1 MTGGPIDIS
10 VQANAERLARTDHTL
25 RFPRCS
31 PAVPLP
37 FPRRSPAVPL
47 ALPCSILALLVLLF
61 GGCGNRSAA
70 ATATTIATD
79 ASIGAA
85 TDTST
90 PAPVATAAPA
100 AADPTPIPPQAAV
113 SQASGSAPRPRATV
127 EVFAAASPLQQAAW
141 LHEDGD
147 YSAEQRLLKT
157 LLADPRI
164 TSAQRQ
170 EARLQLALSY
180 LADEQ
185 PVSALGV
192 LEQISP
198 QAGSLPA
205 DDPRRGHAV
214 FLRAETLARLGRN
227 AEAAAAYE
235 AFLQQHAEVAAV
247 VEERIADA
255 WLAAGDWPQ
264 AANALRRAANHA
276 GRNWEKV
283 RLLDRL
289 AGVLEGHGRWSQAAA
304 VYDEIL
310 AATDPGEEERSRD
323 DDDFDAIL
331 GYRVWKVHRAGY
343 MYRAGIAY
351 STAGDE
357 EAAIARWRQALEE
370 KPESNSAY
378 QSLIQ
383 LVNRDVPVDLFVRGQ
398 IDVFAEAY
406 FPAVNAFERFLQES
420 PQDERAGQAWVGLG
434 RAHMGLGQWDAA
446 IRALEQVM
454 NWYPACDCFGDAWLT
469 RARLASAQ
477 GAPAAARRVYRTF
490 ARDHP
495 DDPLAPEALWLSA
508 LSAIRADHTLDIG
521 AGGRSEDT
529 ADFLVE
535 AVADLLMLVDSFPDS
550 PRAPDGLAVLG
561 IGAFTYGHHGLAA
574 NSFARLLAEY
584 PGARRSGTASYWLG
598 RARYALGEE
607 DAARSLW
614 QSLAAQEPE
623 TYYGVLA
630 GLELARQGRPGQDL
644 IPRMDAMT
652 AAALPGDDG
661 SRAFAENWLRTWHDA
676 PDASD
681 AGSSRYPA
689 LPIAIAA
696 DPALVG
702 GALLLELDLRA
713 EGLKLLEQVYWR
725 NRDNPAA
732 LFPLMVH
739 LEELGANRLS
749 ISAAYRLIQLSQAR
763 HTADVPL
770 FIQRVAYPRHYSRLV
785 EKEAADFD
793 IDPLL
798 LYSLI
803 LQESLF
809 EPPARSFAGARGLT
823 QIIPTTGAEIAQR
836 LGYPNYATGLL
847 NRPFVNVRFGA
858 YYLRWVQDYAYENPV
873 AALAGYNAGP
883 GNARNWFD
891 HSAPDEAL
899 FIERIPYN
907 ETRLYLQRIL
917 THYAHYL
924 RIYGGV

>member
-1 MTGGPIDIS
+1 MASAATRKL
-10 VQANAERLARTDHTL
+10 QLRLTL
-25 RFPRCS
+25 S
-31 PAVPLP
+31 L
-37 FPRRSPAVPL
+37 
-47 ALPCSILALLVLLF
+47 SILALLVLLF

-70 ATATTIATD
+70 ATATTIAIATD
-79 ASIGAA
+79 SSIGAV

-90 PAPVATAAPA
+90 PPPVVTTAPA
-100 AADPTPIPPQAAV
+100 ATPVPAQAAA
-113 SQASGSAPRPRATV
+113 SQASSSTPRQRATV
-127 EVFAAASPLQQAAW
+127 EAFAAATPLQQAAW

-147 YSAEQRLLKT
+147 YSGAQRLLQA
-157 LLADPRI
+157 LLADPQI
-164 TSAQRQ
+164 TLDQRR
-170 EARLQLALSY
+170 EARFQLALSF
-180 LADEQ
+180 LADGQ
-185 PVSALGV
+185 PVSAFTV
-192 LEQISP
+192 LEQLSP
-198 QAGSLPA
+198 QAGSLDA
-205 DDPRRGHAV
+205 DDPRPGHTL

-227 AEAAAAYE
+227 AEAAAAYD
-235 AFLQQHAEVAAV
+235 AFLQQHAEVTAV

-255 WLAAGDWPQ
+255 WLATGDWQQ

-276 GRNWEKV
+276 GRTWERV
-283 RLLDRL
+283 RLLDRV
-289 AGVLEGHGRWSQAAA
+289 AGILEGHGRWGQAAA

-310 AATDPGEEERSRD
+310 AVTESAEETRSRD
-323 DDDFDAIL
+323 DNDFDAIL
-331 GYRVWKVHRAGY
+331 GYRVWNVHRAGY

-357 EAAIARWRQALEE
+357 ETAIARWRLALEE
-370 KPESNSAY
+370 DPESNSAY

-383 LVNRDVPVDLFVRGQ
+383 LVNREVPVDLFVRGQ
-398 IDVFAEAY
+398 VDVYAKAY
-406 FPAVNAFERFLQES
+406 FPAVSAFERFLQES
-420 PQDERAGQAWVGLG
+420 PQDERAGQAWLGLG
-434 RAHMGLGQWDAA
+434 RAHMGLGQWDEA

-454 NWYPACDCFGDAWLT
+454 NWYPACECFGEAWLT

-477 GAPAAARRVYRTF
+477 GAPEAARRIYRTF
-490 ARDHP
+490 ARDYP
-495 DDPLAPEALWLSA
+495 DDPLAPEGLWLSA
-508 LSAIRADHTLDIG
+508 LSAIRADRILDIG
-521 AGGRSEDT
+521 SGSRSEDT

-574 NSFARLLAEY
+574 NSFERLLADY
-584 PGARRSGTASYWLG
+584 PGARPGTAAYWLG

-607 DAARSLW
+607 DTARALW
-614 QSLAAQEPE
+614 QSLVAQEPE
-623 TYYGVLA
+623 TFYGVLA
-630 GLELARQGRPGQDL
+630 GTELALQGQPGQDL
-644 IPRMDAMT
+644 IPRMDAMA

-661 SRAFAENWLRTWHDA
+661 SRAFAANWLTTWHDA
-676 PDASD
+676 PA
-681 AGSSRYPA
+681 AGNSSGNSG

-702 GALLLELDLRA
+702 GTLLLELDLRA

-725 NRDNPAA
+725 NRDNPAS

-749 ISAAYRLIQLSQAR
+749 ISAAYRLIQLSEAR

-770 FIQRVAYPRHYSRLV
+770 FIQRIAYPRHFSRLV
-785 EKEAADFD
+785 EKEATDFE

-809 EPPARSFAGARGLT
+809 EPPARSFAGAHGLT

-836 LGYPNYATGLL
+836 LGYPNYSTGLL

-858 YYLRWVQDYAYENPV
+858 YYLRWVQDYARENPV

-883 GNARNWFD
+883 GNARTWFD
-891 HSAPDEAL
+891 RSAPDEAL
-899 FIERIPYN
+899 FIERIPYS

>member
-1 MTGGPIDIS
+1 MAS
-10 VQANAERLARTDHTL
+10 AALRKLQLRLTL
-25 RFPRCS
+25 S
-31 PAVPLP
+31 L
-37 FPRRSPAVPL
+37 
-47 ALPCSILALLVLLF
+47 SILALLVLLF

-70 ATATTIATD
+70 ATATTIAIATD
-79 ASIGAA
+79 SSIGAA
-85 TDTST
+85 SDTST
-90 PAPVATAAPA
+90 PAPVATPGPA
-100 AADPTPIPPQAAV
+100 ATDPTPVPPQSAA
-113 SQASGSAPRPRATV
+113 SQTSGSAPRQRATV
-127 EVFAAASPLQQAAW
+127 EAFVAASPLQQAAW

-147 YSAEQRLLKT
+147 YGAEQRLLQT
-157 LLADPRI
+157 LLADPQI
-164 TSAQRQ
+164 APAQRQ
-170 EARLQLALSY
+170 EARFQLALSY

-192 LEQISP
+192 LEQIAP
-198 QAGSLPA
+198 QAGSLAA
-205 DDPRRGHAV
+205 DDPRRGHDL

-227 AEAAAAYE
+227 AEAVAAYE
-235 AFLQQHAEVAAV
+235 AFLQQHAEVTAV

-255 WLAAGDWPQ
+255 WLAAGDWQQ

-276 GRNWEKV
+276 GRNWERV

-289 AGVLEGHGRWSQAAA
+289 AGILEGNGRWDQAAA
-304 VYDEIL
+304 IYDEIL
-310 AATDPGEEERSRD
+310 AATEPSEEERSRD
-323 DDDFDAIL
+323 DDEFDAIL
-331 GYRVWKVHRAGY
+331 GYRIWKVHRAGY

-357 EAAIARWRQALEE
+357 EAAIARWRLALEE
-370 KPESNSAY
+370 DPESNSAY

-383 LVNRDVPVDLFVRGQ
+383 LVNREAPVDLFVRGQ
-398 IDVFAEAY
+398 VDVFAEAY
-406 FPAVNAFERFLQES
+406 FPAVSAFERFLQES
-420 PQDERAGQAWVGLG
+420 PQDERAGQAWLGLG
-434 RAHMGLGQWDAA
+434 RAHMGLGQWDEA

-454 NWYPACDCFGDAWLT
+454 NWYPACDCFGEAWLT

-477 GAPAAARRVYRTF
+477 GAPAAARRIYRTF

-495 DDPLAPEALWLSA
+495 NDPLAPEGLWLSA
-508 LSAIRADHTLDIG
+508 LSAIRADRTLDIG
-521 AGGRSEDT
+521 SGSRSEAT

-574 NSFARLLAEY
+574 NSFERLLADY
-584 PGARRSGTASYWLG
+584 PDARSGTATYWLG

-607 DAARSLW
+607 DTARSLW

-630 GLELARQGRPGQDL
+630 GTELALQGHPGQDL

-661 SRAFAENWLRTWHDA
+661 SRVFAEKWLETWHDA
-676 PDASD
+676 SGTSD
-681 AGSSRYPA
+681 AGSSSGYPA

-702 GALLLELDLRA
+702 GTLLLELDLRA

-725 NRDNPAA
+725 NRDDPAA
-732 LFPLMVH
+732 LFPLMGH

-749 ISAAYRLIQLSQAR
+749 ISAAYRLIQLSEAR

-785 EKEAADFD
+785 EKEATDFD

-798 LYSLI
+798 FYSLI

-809 EPPARSFAGARGLT
+809 EPPARSFAGAHGLT

-836 LGYPNYATGLL
+836 LGYPNYSTGLL

-858 YYLRWVQDYAYENPV
+858 YYLRWVQDFARENPV

-883 GNARNWFD
+883 GNARTWFD
-891 HSAPDEAL
+891 RSAPDEAL
-899 FIERIPYN
+899 FIERIPYS

-924 RIYGGV
+924 RIYGGYSCLAFRAR

>member
-1 MTGGPIDIS
+1 MI
-10 VQANAERLARTDHTL
+10 
-25 RFPRCS
+25 F
-31 PAVPLP
+31 
-37 FPRRSPAVPL
+37 RRSPQRVASYGAQL
-47 ALPCSILALLVLLF
+47 RLTLPCLVLASFVLLF

-70 ATATTIATD
+70 ATATTVAIATD
-79 ASIGAA
+79 AASLSAA
-85 TDTST
+85 TGTSGPDANDTAPAAPAAEST
-90 PAPVATAAPA
+90 PAPVETPQPA
-100 AADPTPIPPQAAV
+100 NT
-113 SQASGSAPRPRATV
+113 APRQRATV
-127 EVFAAASPLQQAAW
+127 EAFAAASPLQQAAW

-147 YSAEQRLLKT
+147 YSAEQRLLQT
-157 LLADPRI
+157 LLADPQS
-164 TSAQRQ
+164 TLAQRQ
-170 EARLQLALSY
+170 EARFQLALSF

-185 PVSALGV
+185 PVSAFTV

-198 QAGSLPA
+198 QAGSLEA

-235 AFLQQHAEVAAV
+235 AFLQQHPQVAGV

-276 GRNWEKV
+276 GRTWERV

-289 AGVLEGHGRWSQAAA
+289 AGVLEGNGRWEQAAA

-310 AATDPGEEERSRD
+310 AATEPGEEVRSRD
-323 DDDFDAIL
+323 DAEFDAIL
-331 GYRVWKVHRAGY
+331 GYRVWRIHRAGY

-357 EAAIARWRQALEE
+357 EAAIARWRLALEE
-370 KPESNSAY
+370 DPESNSAY
-378 QSLIQ
+378 QALIQ

-398 IDVFAEAY
+398 IDVYAEAY
-406 FPAVNAFERFLQES
+406 FPAVSAFERFLQES
-420 PQDERAGQAWVGLG
+420 PQDERAGQAWLGLG

-454 NWYPACDCFGDAWLT
+454 NWYPDCDCFGDAWLT
-469 RARLASAQ
+469 RARLANAQ
-477 GAPAAARRVYRTF
+477 GSPEAARRVYRTF
-490 ARDHP
+490 ARDHA

-508 LSAIRADHTLDIG
+508 LSAIRTDRTLDIDSG
-521 AGGRSEDT
+521 SHSEAT
-529 ADFLVE
+529 VDFLVE

-550 PRAPDGLAVLG
+550 ARAPDALAVLG
-561 IGAFTYGHHGLAA
+561 IGAFTYGQFGMAV
-574 NSFARLLAEY
+574 NGFERLLADY
-584 PGARRSGTASYWLG
+584 PGVRSGTATYWLG
-598 RARYALGEE
+598 RARYTLGEE
-607 DAARSLW
+607 EAARALW
-614 QSLAAQEPE
+614 QSLAAEEPE

-630 GLELARQGRPGQDL
+630 GLELARQGHPGQDL
-644 IPRMDAMT
+644 IPRMDAV
-652 AAALPGDDG
+652 AAAVLPGDDG
-661 SRAFAENWLRTWHDA
+661 SRGFAENWLKTRHDGF
-676 PDASD
+676 DTVD
-681 AGSSRYPA
+681 AGSSGKPG
-689 LPIAIAA
+689 LPQAVAE

-702 GALLLELDLRA
+702 GALLLQLDLRA
-713 EGLKLLEQVYWR
+713 EGLKLLELGYWR
-725 NRDNPAA
+725 YRDDPAA
-732 LFPLMVH
+732 LFALMQH
-739 LEELGANRLS
+739 FEELGANRLS
-749 ISAAYRLIQLSQAR
+749 ISAAYRLIQVSQAR

-770 FIQRVAYPRHYSRLV
+770 FIQSFAYPRHYSRLV
-785 EKEAADFD
+785 EKEATDFD

-809 EPPARSFAGARGLT
+809 EPPARSFAGAHGLT

-836 LGYPNYATGLL
+836 LGYPNYSTGLL

-858 YYLRWVQDYAYENPV
+858 YYLRWVQDYARENPV

-883 GNARNWFD
+883 GNARTWFD
-891 HSAPDEAL
+891 RSAPDEAL
-899 FIERIPYN
+899 FIERIPYS

>member
-1 MTGGPIDIS
+1 MAS
-10 VQANAERLARTDHTL
+10 AALRKLQLRLTL
-25 RFPRCS
+25 S
-31 PAVPLP
+31 L
-37 FPRRSPAVPL
+37 
-47 ALPCSILALLVLLF
+47 SILALLVLLF

-70 ATATTIATD
+70 ATSTTIAIATD
-79 ASIGAA
+79 SSIGAA

-90 PAPVATAAPA
+90 PPAVATTAPA
-100 AADPTPIPPQAAV
+100 ATPVPAQAAAL
-113 SQASGSAPRPRATV
+113 QASSSAPRQRATV
-127 EVFAAASPLQQAAW
+127 EAFAAATPLQQAAW

-147 YSAEQRLLKT
+147 YSGAQRLLQA
-157 LLADPRI
+157 LLADPQI
-164 TSAQRQ
+164 TLDQRL
-170 EARLQLALSY
+170 EARFRLALSF
-180 LADEQ
+180 LADGQ
-185 PVSALGV
+185 PVSAFTV

-205 DDPRRGHAV
+205 DDPRRGHNL

-235 AFLQQHAEVAAV
+235 AFLQQHAEVTAV

-255 WLAAGDWPQ
+255 WLAAGDWKQ
-264 AANALRRAANHA
+264 AANAVRRAANHA

-283 RLLDRL
+283 RLLDRV
-289 AGVLEGHGRWSQAAA
+289 AGILEGNGRWGQAAA

-310 AATDPGEEERSRD
+310 AVTESAEETRSRD
-323 DDDFDAIL
+323 AADFDAIL
-331 GYRVWKVHRAGY
+331 GYQVWNVHRAGY

-357 EAAIARWRQALEE
+357 ETAIARWRQALEE
-370 KPESNSAY
+370 DPESNSAY

-383 LVNRDVPVDLFVRGQ
+383 LVNREVPVDLFVRGQ
-398 IDVFAEAY
+398 VDVYAKAY
-406 FPAVNAFERFLQES
+406 FPAVSAFERFLQES

-434 RAHMGLGQWDAA
+434 RAHMGLGQWDEA

-454 NWYPACDCFGDAWLT
+454 NWYPACECFGEAWLT

-477 GAPAAARRVYRTF
+477 GAPEAARRIYRTF
-490 ARDHP
+490 ARDYP
-495 DDPLAPEALWLSA
+495 NDPLAPEGLWLSA
-508 LSAIRADHTLDIG
+508 LSAIRADSTLDIG
-521 AGGRSEDT
+521 SGSRSEAT

-574 NSFARLLAEY
+574 NSFERLLADY
-584 PGARRSGTASYWLG
+584 PGVRSGTAAYWLG
-598 RARYALGEE
+598 RARHALGEE
-607 DAARSLW
+607 ETARSLW
-614 QSLAAQEPE
+614 QSLVAQEPE

-630 GLELARQGRPGQDL
+630 GTELALQGHPGQDL

-661 SRAFAENWLRTWHDA
+661 SRAFAENWLMTWHV
-676 PDASD
+676 ASD
-681 AGSSRYPA
+681 TTDAGNSSGSSG

-702 GALLLELDLRA
+702 GTLLLELDLRA

-725 NRDNPAA
+725 NRDDPTG
-732 LFPLMVH
+732 LFSLMVH

-749 ISAAYRLIQLSQAR
+749 ISAAYRLIQLSEAR

-785 EKEAADFD
+785 EKEATDFE

-809 EPPARSFAGARGLT
+809 EPPARSFAGAHGLT

-836 LGYPNYATGLL
+836 LGYPNYSTGLL

-858 YYLRWVQDYAYENPV
+858 YYLRWVQDYARENPV

-891 HSAPDEAL
+891 RSAPDEAL
-899 FIERIPYN
+899 FIERIPYS

>member
-1 MTGGPIDIS
+1 M
-10 VQANAERLARTDHTL
+10 
-25 RFPRCS
+25 
-31 PAVPLP
+31 
-37 FPRRSPAVPL
+37 
-47 ALPCSILALLVLLF
+47 LF

-70 ATATTIATD
+70 ATATTIAIATD
-79 ASIGAA
+79 SSIGAV

-90 PAPVATAAPA
+90 PPPDATTAPA
-100 AADPTPIPPQAAV
+100 ATPVPAQAAA
-113 SQASGSAPRPRATV
+113 SQASSSAPRQRATV
-127 EVFAAASPLQQAAW
+127 EAFAAATPLQQAAW

-147 YSAEQRLLKT
+147 YSGAQRLLQA
-157 LLADPRI
+157 LLADPQ
-164 TSAQRQ
+164 TTLTQRQ
-170 EARLQLALSY
+170 EARFQLALSF

-185 PVSALGV
+185 PVSAFTV

-205 DDPRRGHAV
+205 DDPRRGHNL
-214 FLRAETLARLGRN
+214 FLHAETLARLGRN

-235 AFLQQHAEVAAV
+235 AFLQQHAEVTAV

-255 WLAAGDWPQ
+255 WLAAGDWQQ
-264 AANALRRAANHA
+264 AANAVRRAANHA
-276 GRNWEKV
+276 GRTWEKV
-283 RLLDRL
+283 RLLDRV
-289 AGVLEGHGRWSQAAA
+289 AGILEGNGRWGQAAA

-310 AATDPGEEERSRD
+310 AVTEPAGETRSRD
-323 DDDFDAIL
+323 DNDFDAIL
-331 GYRVWKVHRAGY
+331 GYRIWNVHRAGY

-357 EAAIARWRQALEE
+357 ETAIARWRRALEE
-370 KPESNSAY
+370 DPESNSAY

-383 LVNRDVPVDLFVRGQ
+383 LVNREVPVDLFVRGQ
-398 IDVFAEAY
+398 VDVYAKAY
-406 FPAVNAFERFLQES
+406 FPAVSAFERFLQES
-420 PQDERAGQAWVGLG
+420 PQDERAGQAWLGLG
-434 RAHMGLGQWDAA
+434 RAHMGLGQWDEA

-454 NWYPACDCFGDAWLT
+454 NWYPACECFGEAWLT

-477 GAPAAARRVYRTF
+477 GAPEAARRIYRTF
-490 ARDHP
+490 ARDYP
-495 DDPLAPEALWLSA
+495 EDPLAPEGLWQSA
-508 LSAIRADHTLDIG
+508 LSAIRADRILDIG
-521 AGGRSEDT
+521 SGSRSEAT

-574 NSFARLLAEY
+574 NSFERLLADY
-584 PGARRSGTASYWLG
+584 PGVRSGTATYWLG

-607 DAARSLW
+607 DTARSLW
-614 QSLAAQEPE
+614 QSLVAQEPE

-630 GLELARQGRPGQDL
+630 GTELALQGQPGQDL
-644 IPRMDAMT
+644 IPRMDALT

-661 SRAFAENWLRTWHDA
+661 SRAFAENWLTTWHDA
-676 PDASD
+676 PDA
-681 AGSSRYPA
+681 GNSSGNSG
-689 LPIAIAA
+689 LPITIAA

-702 GALLLELDLRA
+702 GTLLLELDLRA

-725 NRDNPAA
+725 NRDNPAS
-732 LFPLMVH
+732 LFALMVY

-749 ISAAYRLIQLSQAR
+749 ISAAYRLVQLSEAR

-785 EKEAADFD
+785 EKEATDFE

-809 EPPARSFAGARGLT
+809 EPPARSFAGAHGLT

-836 LGYPNYATGLL
+836 LGYPNYSTGLL

-858 YYLRWVQDYAYENPV
+858 YYLRWVRDYARENPV

-883 GNARNWFD
+883 GNARTWFD

-899 FIERIPYN
+899 FIERIPYS

>member
-1 MTGGPIDIS
+1 MASAATRKL
-10 VQANAERLARTDHTL
+10 QLRLTVFL
-25 RFPRCS
+25 
-31 PAVPLP
+31 
-37 FPRRSPAVPL
+37 
-47 ALPCSILALLVLLF
+47 SILTLIVLLF

-70 ATATTIATD
+70 ATATTIAIATD
-79 ASIGAA
+79 SSIGAV

-90 PAPVATAAPA
+90 PPPVATTAPA
-100 AADPTPIPPQAAV
+100 ATPVPAQAAAL
-113 SQASGSAPRPRATV
+113 QASSSAPRQRATV
-127 EVFAAASPLQQAAW
+127 EAFAAATPLQQAAW

-147 YSAEQRLLKT
+147 YSGAQRLLQA
-157 LLADPRI
+157 LLADPQI
-164 TSAQRQ
+164 TLDQRQ
-170 EARLQLALSY
+170 EARFQLALSF

-185 PVSALGV
+185 PVSAFTV
-192 LEQISP
+192 LEQLSP
-198 QAGSLPA
+198 QAGSPDA
-205 DDPRRGHAV
+205 VDPRRSHAV

-235 AFLQQHAEVAAV
+235 AFLQQHAEVTAV

-255 WLAAGDWPQ
+255 WLAAGDWQQ

-283 RLLDRL
+283 RLLDRV
-289 AGVLEGHGRWSQAAA
+289 AGILEGNGRWGQAAA

-310 AATDPGEEERSRD
+310 AATEPAGETRSRD
-323 DDDFDAIL
+323 DNDFDAIL
-331 GYRVWKVHRAGY
+331 GYRIWNVHRAGY

-357 EAAIARWRQALEE
+357 ETAIARWRRALEE
-370 KPESNSAY
+370 DPESNSAY

-383 LVNRDVPVDLFVRGQ
+383 LVNREVPVDLFVRGQ
-398 IDVFAEAY
+398 VDVYAKAY
-406 FPAVNAFERFLQES
+406 FPAVSAFERFLQES

-434 RAHMGLGQWDAA
+434 RAHMGLGQWDEA

-454 NWYPACDCFGDAWLT
+454 NWYPACECFGEAWLT

-477 GAPAAARRVYRTF
+477 GAPEAARRIYRTF

-495 DDPLAPEALWLSA
+495 DDPLAPEGLWQSA
-508 LSAIRADHTLDIG
+508 LSAIRADSTLDIG
-521 AGGRSEDT
+521 SGSRSEAT

-574 NSFARLLAEY
+574 NSFERLLADY
-584 PGARRSGTASYWLG
+584 PDARSGTAAYWLG
-598 RARYALGEE
+598 RARHALGEE
-607 DAARSLW
+607 ETARSLW
-614 QSLAAQEPE
+614 QSLAVKAPE

-630 GLELARQGRPGQDL
+630 GTELALQGQPGQDL

-661 SRAFAENWLRTWHDA
+661 SRVFAENWLRTWHV
-676 PDASD
+676 ASD
-681 AGSSRYPA
+681 TTDAGNSSGNSG
-689 LPIAIAA
+689 LPIVIAA

-702 GALLLELDLRA
+702 GTLLLALDLRA

-725 NRDNPAA
+725 NRDNPAS

-739 LEELGANRLS
+739 LEALGANRLS
-749 ISAAYRLIQLSQAR
+749 ISAAYRLIQLSKAR

-770 FIQRVAYPRHYSRLV
+770 FVQRVAYPRHYSRLV
-785 EKEAADFD
+785 EKEATDFE

-809 EPPARSFAGARGLT
+809 EPPARSFAGAHGLT

-836 LGYPNYATGLL
+836 LGYPNYSTGLL

-858 YYLRWVQDYAYENPV
+858 YYLRWVQDYARENPV

-883 GNARNWFD
+883 GNARTWFD
-891 HSAPDEAL
+891 RSAPDEAL
-899 FIERIPYN
+899 FIERIPYS

-924 RIYGGV
+924 RIYGGY

>member
-1 MTGGPIDIS
+1 S
-10 VQANAERLARTDHTL
+10 
-25 RFPRCS
+25 
-31 PAVPLP
+31 
-37 FPRRSPAVPL
+37 
-47 ALPCSILALLVLLF
+47 
-61 GGCGNRSAA
+61 
-70 ATATTIATD
+70 
-79 ASIGAA
+79 SIGAP
-85 TDTST
+85 TDTS
-90 PAPVATAAPA
+90 PPSSVGATAPA
-100 AADPTPIPPQAAV
+100 AADPTPVPPQLAA
-113 SQASGSAPRPRATV
+113 SRTSSAVPRQRATV
-127 EVFAAASPLQQAAW
+127 EAFAAATPLQQAAW

-147 YSAEQRLLKT
+147 YSGEQRLLQA
-157 LLADPRI
+157 LLADPQI
-164 TSAQRQ
+164 THAQRQ
-170 EARLQLALSY
+170 EARLQLALSF

-185 PVSALGV
+185 PVFAFNV

-198 QAGSLPA
+198 QTGSQPGN
-205 DDPRRGHAV
+205 DPFLSHTV

-227 AEAAAAYE
+227 AEAVAAYE
-235 AFLQQHAEVAAV
+235 AFLQQHAEVTAV

-255 WLAAGDWPQ
+255 WLAAGDWQQ

-283 RLLDRL
+283 RLLDRV
-289 AGVLEGHGRWSQAAA
+289 AGILEGNGRWSQAAA

-310 AATDPGEEERSRD
+310 AATESSEVERSRENE
-323 DDDFDAIL
+323 FDSIL
-331 GYRVWKVHRAGY
+331 GYRIWRVHRAGY
-343 MYRAGIAY
+343 MYRAGVAY

-370 KPESNSAY
+370 EPKSNSAY

-383 LVNRDVPVDLFVRGQ
+383 LVNREVPVDLFVRGQ
-398 IDVFAEAY
+398 VDVYAEAY
-406 FPAVNAFERFLQES
+406 FPAVSAFERFLEES
-420 PQDERAGQAWVGLG
+420 PQDERAGQAWLGLG
-434 RAHMGLGQWDAA
+434 RAHMGLGQWDEA

-454 NWYPACDCFGDAWLT
+454 NWYPACDCFGEAWLT

-477 GAPAAARRVYRTF
+477 GAPEAARRIYRTF

-495 DDPLAPEALWLSA
+495 DDPLAPEGLWQSA
-508 LSAIRADHTLDIG
+508 LSAIRADRTLDIG
-521 AGGRSEDT
+521 SGSRSEAT

-574 NSFARLLAEY
+574 NSFERLLADY
-584 PGARRSGTASYWLG
+584 PDARSGTAAYWLG

-607 DAARSLW
+607 DTARSLW

-630 GLELARQGRPGQDL
+630 GLELALQGQPGQDL

-661 SRAFAENWLRTWHDA
+661 SRAFAENWLMTWHDA
-676 PDASD
+676 PNTTNASN
-681 AGSSRYPA
+681 SSGNSA

-702 GALLLELDLRA
+702 GTLLLELDLRA

-732 LFPLMVH
+732 LFPLMGY

-749 ISAAYRLIQLSQAR
+749 ISAAYRLIQLSKAR

-785 EKEAADFD
+785 EKEATDFE

-809 EPPARSFAGARGLT
+809 EPPARSFAGAHGLT

-836 LGYPNYATGLL
+836 LGYPNYSTGLL

-858 YYLRWVQDYAYENPV
+858 YYLRWVQDYAHENPV

-883 GNARNWFD
+883 GNARTWFD

-924 RIYGGV
+924 RIYGGY

>member
-1 MTGGPIDIS
+1 MAS
-10 VQANAERLARTDHTL
+10 AALRKLQLRLTL
-25 RFPRCS
+25 S
-31 PAVPLP
+31 L
-37 FPRRSPAVPL
+37 
-47 ALPCSILALLVLLF
+47 SILALLVLLF

-70 ATATTIATD
+70 ATATPIVIAADSST
-79 ASIGAA
+79 GAA
-85 TDTST
+85 TDTRT
-90 PAPVATAAPA
+90 PPAVATTAPA
-100 AADPTPIPPQAAV
+100 ATPVPAQAA
-113 SQASGSAPRPRATV
+113 T
-127 EVFAAASPLQQAAW
+127 PLQQAAW

-147 YSAEQRLLKT
+147 YSGEQRLLQA
-157 LLADPRI
+157 LLADPQI
-164 TSAQRQ
+164 THAQRQ
-170 EARLQLALSY
+170 EARLQLALSF

-185 PVSALGV
+185 PVSAFTV

-198 QAGSLPA
+198 QAGSQPGN
-205 DDPRRGHAV
+205 DPFLSHTV

-227 AEAAAAYE
+227 AEAVAAYE
-235 AFLQQHAEVAAV
+235 AFLQQHAEVTAV

-255 WLAAGDWPQ
+255 WLAAGDWQQ
-264 AANALRRAANHA
+264 AANALRRAANRA

-283 RLLDRL
+283 RLLDRV
-289 AGVLEGHGRWSQAAA
+289 AGILEGNGRWSQAAA

-310 AATDPGEEERSRD
+310 AATEHSEVERSRENE
-323 DDDFDAIL
+323 FDSIL
-331 GYRVWKVHRAGY
+331 GYRIWRVHRAGY
-343 MYRAGIAY
+343 MYRAGVAY

-370 KPESNSAY
+370 EPKSNSAY

-383 LVNRDVPVDLFVRGQ
+383 LVNREVPVDLFVRGQ
-398 IDVFAEAY
+398 VDVYAEAY
-406 FPAVNAFERFLQES
+406 FPAVSVFERFLEES
-420 PQDERAGQAWVGLG
+420 PQDERAGQAWLGLG
-434 RAHMGLGQWDAA
+434 RAHMGLGQWDEA

-454 NWYPACDCFGDAWLT
+454 NWYPACDCFGEAWLT

-477 GAPAAARRVYRTF
+477 GAPEAARRIYRTF

-495 DDPLAPEALWLSA
+495 DDPLAPEGLWQSA
-508 LSAIRADHTLDIG
+508 LSAIRADRTLDIG
-521 AGGRSEDT
+521 SGSRSEAT

-574 NSFARLLAEY
+574 NSFERLLADY
-584 PGARRSGTASYWLG
+584 PDARSGTAAYWLG
-598 RARYALGEE
+598 RARHALGEE
-607 DAARSLW
+607 DTARSLW
-614 QSLAAQEPE
+614 RSLAAQEPE

-630 GLELARQGRPGQDL
+630 GTELALQGQPGQDL

-661 SRAFAENWLRTWHDA
+661 SRVFAENWLTTWHV
-676 PDASD
+676 ASD
-681 AGSSRYPA
+681 TTDAGNSSGNSG

-702 GALLLELDLRA
+702 GTLLLELDLRA

-725 NRDNPAA
+725 NRDNPAS

-749 ISAAYRLIQLSQAR
+749 ISAAYRLIQLSEAR

-785 EKEAADFD
+785 EKEATDFE

-809 EPPARSFAGARGLT
+809 EPPARSFAGAHGLT

-836 LGYPNYATGLL
+836 LGYPNYSTGLL

-858 YYLRWVQDYAYENPV
+858 YYLRWVQDYARANPV

-883 GNARNWFD
+883 GNARTWFD
-891 HSAPDEAL
+891 RSAPDEAL
-899 FIERIPYN
+899 FIERIPYS

-924 RIYGGV
+924 RIYGGY

>member
-1 MTGGPIDIS
+1 MAS
-10 VQANAERLARTDHTL
+10 VATQKPKIR
-25 RFPRCS
+25 
-31 PAVPLP
+31 
-37 FPRRSPAVPL
+37 L
-47 ALPCSILALLVLLF
+47 ALPCSLLALVVLLF

-79 ASIGAA
+79 ASRVAAADTTTAIGLSGTPGPAA
-85 TDTST
+85 VDTAPATPGASSA
-90 PAPVATAAPA
+90 PAPVSAAT
-100 AADPTPIPPQAAV
+100 PQPGN
-113 SQASGSAPRPRATV
+113 SDPRPRATV

-147 YSAEQRLLKT
+147 YSAEQRLLQT
-157 LLADPRI
+157 LLADPQ
-164 TSAQRQ
+164 TTPAQRQ
-170 EARLQLALSY
+170 EARLQLALSF

-185 PVSALGV
+185 PVSAFTV
-192 LEQISP
+192 LEQLSP
-198 QAGSLPA
+198 QAGSLDA
-205 DDPRRGHAV
+205 ADPRRSRTV
-214 FLRAETLARLGRN
+214 FLRAETLAHLGRN

-235 AFLQQHAEVAAV
+235 AFLQQHAEVTAV
-247 VEERIADA
+247 VEERIAGA
-255 WLAAGDWPQ
+255 WLAAGDWQQ

-276 GRNWEKV
+276 GRNWERV
-283 RLLDRL
+283 RLLDRV
-289 AGVLEGHGRWSQAAA
+289 AGILEGNGRWSQAAA

-310 AATDPGEEERSRD
+310 AATEPAEETRSRGD
-323 DDDFDAIL
+323 NDFDAIL
-331 GYRVWKVHRAGY
+331 GYRIWNVHRAGY

-357 EAAIARWRQALEE
+357 ETAIARWRLALEE
-370 KPESNSAY
+370 DPDSNSAY

-383 LVNRDVPVDLFVRGQ
+383 LVNREVPVDLFVRGQ
-398 IDVFAEAY
+398 VDVYAEAY
-406 FPAVNAFERFLQES
+406 FPAVSAFERFLQES

-434 RAHMGLGQWDAA
+434 RAHMGLGQWDEA

-454 NWYPACDCFGDAWLT
+454 NWYPACDCFGEAWLT

-477 GAPAAARRVYRTF
+477 GAPEAARRIYRTF

-495 DDPLAPEALWLSA
+495 DDPLAPEGLWLSA
-508 LSAIRADHTLDIG
+508 LSAIRADRTLDIG
-521 AGGRSEDT
+521 SGSRSEAT

-574 NSFARLLAEY
+574 NSFERLLADY
-584 PGARRSGTASYWLG
+584 PGVRSGTAAYWLG
-598 RARYALGEE
+598 RARHALGEE
-607 DAARSLW
+607 DTARSLW

-630 GLELARQGRPGQDL
+630 GTELALQGQPGQDL
-644 IPRMDAMT
+644 IPRMDAMA
-652 AAALPGDDG
+652 AAALAGDDG

-676 PDASD
+676 PET
-681 AGSSRYPA
+681 GNSSGNSG
-689 LPIAIAA
+689 LPITIAA

-702 GALLLELDLRA
+702 GTLLLELDLRA

-725 NRDNPAA
+725 NRDDPAA

-770 FIQRVAYPRHYSRLV
+770 FIQRVAYPRHFSRLV
-785 EKEAADFD
+785 EKEATDFE

-809 EPPARSFAGARGLT
+809 EPPARSFAGAHGLT

-836 LGYPNYATGLL
+836 LGYPNYSTGLL

-858 YYLRWVQDYAYENPV
+858 YYLRWVQDFARENPV

-883 GNARNWFD
+883 GNARTWFD
-891 HSAPDEAL
+891 RSAPDEAL
-899 FIERIPYN
+899 FIERIPYS

>member
-1 MTGGPIDIS
+1 MI
-10 VQANAERLARTDHTL
+10 
-25 RFPRCS
+25 F
-31 PAVPLP
+31 
-37 FPRRSPAVPL
+37 RRSPQRVASYGAQL
-47 ALPCSILALLVLLF
+47 RLTLPCLVLASFVLLF
-61 GGCGNRSAA
+61 GGCGNRSAD
-70 ATATTIATD
+70 ATATTVAIATD
-79 ASIGAA
+79 AASLSAA
-85 TDTST
+85 TGTSGPDANDTAPAAPAAEST
-90 PAPVATAAPA
+90 PAPAETPQPA
-100 AADPTPIPPQAAV
+100 N
-113 SQASGSAPRPRATV
+113 SAPRQRATV
-127 EVFAAASPLQQAAW
+127 EAFAAASPLQQAAW

-147 YSAEQRLLKT
+147 YSAEQRLLQT
-157 LLADPRI
+157 LLADPQS
-164 TSAQRQ
+164 TLAQRQ
-170 EARLQLALSY
+170 EARFQLALSF

-185 PVSALGV
+185 PVSAFTV

-198 QAGSLPA
+198 QAGSLEA

-235 AFLQQHAEVAAV
+235 AFLQQHPQVAGV

-276 GRNWEKV
+276 GRMWERV

-289 AGVLEGHGRWSQAAA
+289 AGVLEGNGRWEQAAA

-310 AATDPGEEERSRD
+310 VATEPKEEVRSRD
-323 DDDFDAIL
+323 DAEFDAIL
-331 GYRVWKVHRAGY
+331 GYRVWRIHRAGY

-370 KPESNSAY
+370 DPESNSAY
-378 QSLIQ
+378 QALIQ

-398 IDVFAEAY
+398 IDVYAEAY
-406 FPAVNAFERFLQES
+406 FPAVSAFERFLQES
-420 PQDERAGQAWVGLG
+420 PQDERAGQAWLGLG

-454 NWYPACDCFGDAWLT
+454 NWYPSCDCFGDAWLT
-469 RARLASAQ
+469 RARLANAQ
-477 GAPAAARRVYRTF
+477 GSPEAARRVYRTF
-490 ARDHP
+490 ARDHAG
-495 DDPLAPEALWLSA
+495 DPLAPEALWLSA
-508 LSAIRADHTLDIG
+508 LSAIRIDRTLDIDSG
-521 AGGRSEDT
+521 SHSEAT
-529 ADFLVE
+529 VDFLVE

-550 PRAPDGLAVLG
+550 ARAPDALAVLG
-561 IGAFTYGHHGLAA
+561 IGAFTYGQFGMAV
-574 NSFARLLAEY
+574 NGFERLLADY
-584 PGARRSGTASYWLG
+584 PGVRSGTATYWLG
-598 RARYALGEE
+598 RARYTLGEE
-607 DAARSLW
+607 EAARALW
-614 QSLAAQEPE
+614 QSLAAEEPE

-630 GLELARQGRPGQDL
+630 GLELARQGHPGQDL
-644 IPRMDAMT
+644 IPRMDAV
-652 AAALPGDDG
+652 AAAVLPGDDG
-661 SRAFAENWLRTWHDA
+661 SRGFAENWLKTRHDGFGKV
-676 PDASD
+676 D
-681 AGSSRYPA
+681 AGSSGRPG
-689 LPIAIAA
+689 LPQAVAE

-702 GALLLELDLRA
+702 GALLLQLDLRA
-713 EGLKLLEQVYWR
+713 EGLKLLELGYWR
-725 NRDNPAA
+725 YRDDPGA
-732 LFPLMVH
+732 LFALMQH
-739 LEELGANRLS
+739 FEELGANRLS
-749 ISAAYRLIQLSQAR
+749 ISAAYRLIQVSQAR

-770 FIQRVAYPRHYSRLV
+770 FIQSFAYPRHYSRLV
-785 EKEAADFD
+785 EKEATDFD

-809 EPPARSFAGARGLT
+809 EPPARSFAGAHGLT

-836 LGYPNYATGLL
+836 LGYPNYSTGLL

-858 YYLRWVQDYAYENPV
+858 YYLRWVQDYARENPV

-883 GNARNWFD
+883 GNARTWFD
-891 HSAPDEAL
+891 RSAPDEAL
-899 FIERIPYN
+899 FIERIPYS

>member
-1 MTGGPIDIS
+1 MASAATRKL
-10 VQANAERLARTDHTL
+10 QLRLTFSL
-25 RFPRCS
+25 
-31 PAVPLP
+31 
-37 FPRRSPAVPL
+37 
-47 ALPCSILALLVLLF
+47 SILALLVLLF

-70 ATATTIATD
+70 ATATTIAIATD
-79 ASIGAA
+79 SSIGAV

-90 PAPVATAAPA
+90 PAPVATTAPA
-100 AADPTPIPPQAAV
+100 ATPVPAQAAA
-113 SQASGSAPRPRATV
+113 SQTNSSAPRQRATV
-127 EVFAAASPLQQAAW
+127 EAFAAATPLQQAAW

-147 YSAEQRLLKT
+147 YSGAQRLLQA
-157 LLADPRI
+157 LLADPQI
-164 TSAQRQ
+164 TLDQRL
-170 EARLQLALSY
+170 EARFQLALSF
-180 LADEQ
+180 LADGQ
-185 PVSALGV
+185 PVSAFTV
-192 LEQISP
+192 LEQLSP

-205 DDPRRGHAV
+205 DDPRRGHNL

-235 AFLQQHAEVAAV
+235 AFLQQHAEVTAV

-255 WLAAGDWPQ
+255 WLAAGDWEQ
-264 AANALRRAANHA
+264 AANAVRRAANHA
-276 GRNWEKV
+276 GRNWERI
-283 RLLDRL
+283 RLLDRV
-289 AGVLEGHGRWSQAAA
+289 AGILEGNGRWGQAAA

-310 AATDPGEEERSRD
+310 AVTESAEETRSRD
-323 DDDFDAIL
+323 DNDFDAIL
-331 GYRVWKVHRAGY
+331 GYRIWNVHRAGY

-357 EAAIARWRQALEE
+357 ETAIARWRLALEE
-370 KPESNSAY
+370 GPESNSAY

-406 FPAVNAFERFLQES
+406 FPAVSAFERFLQES
-420 PQDERAGQAWVGLG
+420 PQDARAGQAWLGLG

-477 GAPAAARRVYRTF
+477 GSPAAARRIYRTF
-490 ARDHP
+490 ARDYP
-495 DDPLAPEALWLSA
+495 DNSLAPEALWLSA
-508 LSAIRADHTLDIG
+508 LSAIGADRGLDIG
-521 AGGRSEDT
+521 APGRAEGS

-535 AVADLLMLVDSFPDS
+535 AVADLLMLVDTFPDS
-550 PRAPDGLAVLG
+550 ARAPDALAVLG
-561 IGAFTYGHHGLAA
+561 IGAFTFGHVGLAA
-574 NSFARLLAEY
+574 TSFERLLADY
-584 PGARRSGTASYWLG
+584 PGERSGVATYWLG
-598 RARYALGEE
+598 RARYAQGEE
-607 DAARSLW
+607 EAARALW
-614 QSLAAQEPE
+614 QSLAAQAPE

-630 GLELARQGRPGQDL
+630 GAELTPEGHPGQDL
-644 IPRMDAMT
+644 IPRMDAV
-652 AAALPGDDG
+652 AAAVLPGDDG
-661 SRAFAENWLRTWHDA
+661 SRAFAENWLKTRHDGF
-676 PDASD
+676 DTVD
-681 AGSSRYPA
+681 VAGSGNMGLPPA
-689 LPIAIAA
+689 VAD

-702 GALLLELDLRA
+702 GALLLELGLRA
-713 EGLKLLEQVYWR
+713 EGLKLLELGYWR
-725 NRDNPAA
+725 YRDDPAA
-732 LFPLMVH
+732 LFPLMQRF
-739 LEELGANRLS
+739 ETMGANRLS
-749 ISAAYRLIQLSQAR
+749 ISAANRLIQLSQAR

-770 FIQRVAYPRHYSRLV
+770 FIQQFAYPRHYSALV

-793 IDPLL
+793 IDSLL

-809 EPPARSFAGARGLT
+809 EPPARSFAGAHGLT

-836 LGYPNYATGLL
+836 LGYPNYSTGLL

-858 YYLRWVQDYAYENPV
+858 FYLRWVQDYARENPV

-883 GNARNWFD
+883 GNARTWFD
-891 HSAPDEAL
+891 RSAPDEAL
-899 FIERIPYN
+899 FIERIPYS

>member
-1 MTGGPIDIS
+1 MT
-10 VQANAERLARTDHTL
+10 
-25 RFPRCS
+25 F
-31 PAVPLP
+31 
-37 FPRRSPAVPL
+37 RRSPQRAASYGSQRRLTLPCLVL
-47 ALPCSILALLVLLF
+47 ALFALLF
-61 GGCGNRSAA
+61 GGCGNRRAA
-70 ATATTIATD
+70 GTATAIAIATD
-79 ASIGAA
+79 AAPGAVAAAAA
-85 TDTST
+85 TSPPAPTKT
-90 PAPVATAAPA
+90 PAPAANDTAAA
-100 AADPTPIPPQAAV
+100 AHAASPTPDPPQQSNA
-113 SQASGSAPRPRATV
+113 APRQRATV
-127 EVFAAASPLQQAAW
+127 EVFAPASPLQQAVW
-141 LHEDGD
+141 HHEVGD
-147 YSAEQRLLKT
+147 YSEEQRLLRT
-157 LLADPRI
+157 LLADPQI
-164 TSAQRQ
+164 TQAGRQ
-170 EARLQLALSY
+170 EARYQLALSY

-185 PVSALGV
+185 PASAATV
-192 LEQISP
+192 LEQFSL
-198 QAGSLPA
+198 QAGSLPE
-205 DDPRRGHAV
+205 DDSLRSRAV
-214 FLRAETLARLGRN
+214 FLRGEALARLGRN

-235 AFLQQHAEVAAV
+235 AFLQQHPQVAGV

-276 GRNWEKV
+276 GRVWEKV

-289 AGVLEGHGRWSQAAA
+289 AGVLEGHGRWGEAAP

-310 AATDPGEEERSRD
+310 AATEPAEEERNRD
-323 DDDFDAIL
+323 EVEFDAIL
-331 GYRVWKVHRAGY
+331 GYRVWNIHRTGY
-343 MYRAGIAY
+343 LYRAGTAY
-351 STAGDE
+351 ATAGDE
-357 EAAIARWRQALEE
+357 ETAIARWRLALEE
-370 KPESNSAY
+370 GPESNSAY

-406 FPAVNAFERFLQES
+406 FPAVSAFERFLQES
-420 PQDERAGQAWVGLG
+420 PQDARAGQAWLGLG

-477 GAPAAARRVYRTF
+477 GSPEAARRIYRTF

-508 LSAIRADHTLDIG
+508 LSAIRTDRTLDIDSG
-521 AGGRSEDT
+521 SHSEAT
-529 ADFLVE
+529 VDFLVE

-550 PRAPDGLAVLG
+550 ARAPDALAVLG
-561 IGAFTYGHHGLAA
+561 IGAFTYGQFGVAI
-574 NSFARLLAEY
+574 NGFERLLADY
-584 PGARRSGTASYWLG
+584 PGVRSGTATYWLG
-598 RARYALGEE
+598 RAKYTLGEK
-607 DAARSLW
+607 DAARALW
-614 QSLAAQEPE
+614 QSLAAEAPE

-630 GLELARQGRPGQDL
+630 GLELARQGHPGQDL
-644 IPRMDAMT
+644 IPRMDAVA

-661 SRAFAENWLRTWHDA
+661 SRAFAENWLKTRHDGF
-676 PDASD
+676 DTVD
-681 AGSSRYPA
+681 VAGSGNMGLPPA
-689 LPIAIAA
+689 VAD

-702 GALLLELDLRA
+702 GALLLELGLRA
-713 EGLKLLEQVYWR
+713 EGLKLLELGYWR
-725 NRDNPAA
+725 YRDDPAA
-732 LFPLMVH
+732 LFPLMQRF
-739 LEELGANRLS
+739 ETMGANRLS
-749 ISAAYRLIQLSQAR
+749 ISAANRLIQLSQAR

-770 FIQRVAYPRHYSRLV
+770 FIQQFAYPRHYSALV

-793 IDPLL
+793 IDSLL

-809 EPPARSFAGARGLT
+809 EPPARSFAGAHGLT

-836 LGYPNYATGLL
+836 LGYPNYSTGLL

-858 YYLRWVQDYAYENPV
+858 FYLRWVQDYARENPV

-883 GNARNWFD
+883 GNARTWFD
-891 HSAPDEAL
+891 RSAPDEAL

-924 RIYGGV
+924 RIYGGF

>member
-1 MTGGPIDIS
+1 MAS
-10 VQANAERLARTDHTL
+10 VATRKLQLRLTL
-25 RFPRCS
+25 S
-31 PAVPLP
+31 L
-37 FPRRSPAVPL
+37 
-47 ALPCSILALLVLLF
+47 SILALLVLLF

-70 ATATTIATD
+70 ATATTIAIATD
-79 ASIGAA
+79 SSIGAV

-90 PAPVATAAPA
+90 PPAVATTAPA
-100 AADPTPIPPQAAV
+100 ATPVPAQAAA
-113 SQASGSAPRPRATV
+113 SQASSSAPRQRATV
-127 EVFAAASPLQQAAW
+127 EAFAAASPLQQAAW

-147 YSAEQRLLKT
+147 YSGAQRLLQA
-157 LLADPRI
+157 LLADPQI
-164 TSAQRQ
+164 TLDQRQ
-170 EARLQLALSY
+170 EARFQLALSF
-180 LADEQ
+180 LADGQ
-185 PVSALGV
+185 PVSAFTV
-192 LEQISP
+192 LEQLSP
-198 QAGSLPA
+198 QAGSPDA
-205 DDPRRGHAV
+205 ADPRRSHAV

-235 AFLQQHAEVAAV
+235 AFLQQHAEVTAV

-255 WLAAGDWPQ
+255 WLAAGDWQQ

-276 GRNWEKV
+276 GRNWERV
-283 RLLDRL
+283 RLLDRV
-289 AGVLEGHGRWSQAAA
+289 AGILEGNGRWGQAAA

-310 AATDPGEEERSRD
+310 AVTEPAGETRSRD
-323 DDDFDAIL
+323 DNDFDAIL
-331 GYRVWKVHRAGY
+331 GYRVWNVHRAGY

-351 STAGDE
+351 STGGDE
-357 EAAIARWRQALEE
+357 ETAIARWRQALEE
-370 KPESNSAY
+370 DPESNSAY

-383 LVNRDVPVDLFVRGQ
+383 LVNREVPVDLFVRGQ
-398 IDVFAEAY
+398 VDVYAKAY
-406 FPAVNAFERFLQES
+406 FPAVSAFERFLQES

-434 RAHMGLGQWDAA
+434 RAHMGLGQWDEA

-454 NWYPACDCFGDAWLT
+454 NWYPACECFGEAWLT

-477 GAPAAARRVYRTF
+477 GAPEAARRIYRTF

-495 DDPLAPEALWLSA
+495 DDPLAPEGLWQSA
-508 LSAIRADHTLDIG
+508 LSAIRADSTLDIG
-521 AGGRSEDT
+521 SGSRSEAT

-574 NSFARLLAEY
+574 NSFERLLADY
-584 PGARRSGTASYWLG
+584 PGVRSGTAAYWLG
-598 RARYALGEE
+598 RARHALGEE
-607 DAARSLW
+607 ETARSLW

-630 GLELARQGRPGQDL
+630 GTELALQGQPGQDL

-676 PDASD
+676 PDA
-681 AGSSRYPA
+681 GNSSGNSG

-702 GALLLELDLRA
+702 GTLLLELDLRA

-725 NRDNPAA
+725 NRDNPAS

-739 LEELGANRLS
+739 LVELGANRLS
-749 ISAAYRLIQLSQAR
+749 ISAAYRLIQLSEAR

-785 EKEAADFD
+785 EKEATDFE

-809 EPPARSFAGARGLT
+809 EPPARSFAGAHGLT
-823 QIIPTTGAEIAQR
+823 QIIPTTGVEIAQR
-836 LGYPNYATGLL
+836 LGYPNYSTGLL

-858 YYLRWVQDYAYENPV
+858 YYLRWVQDYARENPV

-883 GNARNWFD
+883 GNARTWFD

-899 FIERIPYN
+899 FIERIPYS

-924 RIYGGV
+924 RIYGGF

>member
-1 MTGGPIDIS
+1 MAS
-10 VQANAERLARTDHTL
+10 AALRKLQLRLTL
-25 RFPRCS
+25 S
-31 PAVPLP
+31 L
-37 FPRRSPAVPL
+37 
-47 ALPCSILALLVLLF
+47 SILALLVLLF

-70 ATATTIATD
+70 ATATPIVIATD
-79 ASIGAA
+79 SSTGAA

-90 PAPVATAAPA
+90 PAQVATPAPA
-100 AADPTPIPPQAAV
+100 AINPTPVPPQLAA
-113 SQASGSAPRPRATV
+113 SQASGSAPRQRATV
-127 EVFAAASPLQQAAW
+127 EAFAAASPLQQAAW

-147 YSAEQRLLKT
+147 YSGEQRLLQA
-157 LLADPRI
+157 LLADPQI
-164 TSAQRQ
+164 TLAQRQ
-170 EARLQLALSY
+170 EARFQLALSF

-185 PVSALGV
+185 PVSAFTV

-198 QAGSLPA
+198 QAGSQPVN
-205 DDPRRGHAV
+205 DPFLSHTI

-227 AEAAAAYE
+227 AEAVAAYE
-235 AFLQQHAEVAAV
+235 AFLQQHAEVTAV

-255 WLAAGDWPQ
+255 WLAAGDWQQ

-276 GRNWEKV
+276 GRNWERV
-283 RLLDRL
+283 RLLDRV
-289 AGVLEGHGRWSQAAA
+289 AGILEGNGRWSQAAS

-310 AATDPGEEERSRD
+310 AVTEPAGETRSRD
-323 DDDFDAIL
+323 DNDFDAIL
-331 GYRVWKVHRAGY
+331 GYRIWMVHRAGY

-357 EAAIARWRQALEE
+357 GTAIARWRLALEE
-370 KPESNSAY
+370 APESNSAY

-383 LVNRDVPVDLFVRGQ
+383 LVNRGAPVDLFVRGQ
-398 IDVFAEAY
+398 VDVFAQAY
-406 FPAVNAFERFLQES
+406 FPAVSAFERFLQES
-420 PQDERAGQAWVGLG
+420 PQDERAGQAWLGLG
-434 RAHMGLGQWDAA
+434 RAHMGLGQWDEA

-454 NWYPACDCFGDAWLT
+454 NWYPACDCFGEAWLT

-477 GAPAAARRVYRTF
+477 GAPEAARRIYRTF

-495 DDPLAPEALWLSA
+495 NDPLAPEALWLSA
-508 LSAIRADHTLDIG
+508 LSAIRADRTLDIG
-521 AGGRSEDT
+521 SGSRSEAT

-574 NSFARLLAEY
+574 NSFERLLADY
-584 PGARRSGTASYWLG
+584 PDARSGTATYWLG

-607 DAARSLW
+607 ETARSLW
-614 QSLAAQEPE
+614 QSLAAQAPE

-630 GLELARQGRPGQDL
+630 GLELALQGRPGQDL

-661 SRAFAENWLRTWHDA
+661 SRAFAANWLATWHDA
-676 PDASD
+676 PDTTN
-681 AGSSRYPA
+681 AGNSSGNSA

-702 GALLLELDLRA
+702 GTLLLALDLRA

-725 NRDNPAA
+725 NRDDPAA
-732 LFPLMVH
+732 LFPLMAH

-749 ISAAYRLIQLSQAR
+749 ISAAYRLIQLSEAR

-785 EKEAADFD
+785 EKEATDFD

-809 EPPARSFAGARGLT
+809 EPPARSFAGAHGLT

-836 LGYPNYATGLL
+836 LGYPNYSTGLL

-858 YYLRWVQDYAYENPV
+858 YYLRWVQDYAHENPV

-891 HSAPDEAL
+891 RSAPDEAL
-899 FIERIPYN
+899 FIERIPYS

-924 RIYGGV
+924 RIYGGY

>member
-1 MTGGPIDIS
+1 MIFRRPPHRAVSSSRAGAHFTAIMAS
-10 VQANAERLARTDHTL
+10 VATRKLQLRLTVFL
-25 RFPRCS
+25 
-31 PAVPLP
+31 
-37 FPRRSPAVPL
+37 
-47 ALPCSILALLVLLF
+47 SILTLIVLLF

-70 ATATTIATD
+70 ATSTTIAIATD
-79 ASIGAA
+79 SSIGAV

-90 PAPVATAAPA
+90 PPPVATTAPA
-100 AADPTPIPPQAAV
+100 ASPVPAQAVA
-113 SQASGSAPRPRATV
+113 SQASSPAPRPRATV
-127 EVFAAASPLQQAAW
+127 EAFAAATPLQQAAW

-147 YSAEQRLLKT
+147 YSGAQRLLQA
-157 LLADPRI
+157 LLADPQ
-164 TSAQRQ
+164 TTLTQRQ
-170 EARLQLALSY
+170 EARFRLALSF
-180 LADEQ
+180 LADGQ
-185 PVSALGV
+185 PVSAFTV
-192 LEQISP
+192 LEQLSP

-205 DDPRRGHAV
+205 DDPRLGHTL

-235 AFLQQHAEVAAV
+235 AFLQQHAEVTAV

-255 WLAAGDWPQ
+255 WLAAGDWQQ
-264 AANALRRAANHA
+264 AANALRRAANQA
-276 GRNWEKV
+276 GRNWERV
-283 RLLDRL
+283 RLLDRV
-289 AGVLEGHGRWSQAAA
+289 AGILEGNGRWSQAAA

-310 AATDPGEEERSRD
+310 AVTEPAGETRSRED
-323 DDDFDAIL
+323 NDFDAIL
-331 GYRVWKVHRAGY
+331 GYRIWNVHRAGY

-357 EAAIARWRQALEE
+357 ETAIARWRLALEE
-370 KPESNSAY
+370 DPDSNSAY

-383 LVNRDVPVDLFVRGQ
+383 LVNREVPVDLFVRGQ
-398 IDVFAEAY
+398 VDVYAEAY
-406 FPAVNAFERFLQES
+406 FPAVSAFERFLQES

-434 RAHMGLGQWDAA
+434 RAHMGLGQWDEA

-454 NWYPACDCFGDAWLT
+454 NWYPACECFGEAWLT

-477 GAPAAARRVYRTF
+477 GAPEAARRIYRTF

-495 DDPLAPEALWLSA
+495 DDPLAPEGLWQSA
-508 LSAIRADHTLDIG
+508 LSAIRADSTLDIG
-521 AGGRSEDT
+521 SGSRSEAT

-574 NSFARLLAEY
+574 NSFERLLADY
-584 PGARRSGTASYWLG
+584 PDARSGTAAYWLG

-607 DAARSLW
+607 DTARSLW
-614 QSLAAQEPE
+614 QSLVAQEPE

-630 GLELARQGRPGQDL
+630 GTELALQGQPGQDL

-676 PDASD
+676 PDASNS
-681 AGSSRYPA
+681 GGNSG

-702 GALLLELDLRA
+702 GTLLLDLDLRA

-725 NRDNPAA
+725 NRDDPAA

-739 LEELGANRLS
+739 LEALGANRLS
-749 ISAAYRLIQLSQAR
+749 ISAAYRLIQLSEAR

-785 EKEAADFD
+785 EKEATDFE

-809 EPPARSFAGARGLT
+809 EPPARSFAGAHGLT

-836 LGYPNYATGLL
+836 LGYPNYSTGLL

-858 YYLRWVQDYAYENPV
+858 YYLRWVQDYARENPV

-883 GNARNWFD
+883 GNARTWFD
-891 HSAPDEAL
+891 RSAPDEAL
-899 FIERIPYN
+899 FIERIPYS

-924 RIYGGV
+924 RIYGGF

>member
-1 MTGGPIDIS
+1 MAS
-10 VQANAERLARTDHTL
+10 AALRKLQLRVTL
-25 RFPRCS
+25 S
-31 PAVPLP
+31 L
-37 FPRRSPAVPL
+37 
-47 ALPCSILALLVLLF
+47 SILTLLVLLF

-79 ASIGAA
+79 SSTGAA

-90 PAPVATAAPA
+90 PAPA
-100 AADPTPIPPQAAV
+100 AADPTPVPPQLAA
-113 SQASGSAPRPRATV
+113 SQANSSAPRQRATV
-127 EVFAAASPLQQAAW
+127 EAFAAATPLQQAAW

-147 YSAEQRLLKT
+147 YSGEQRLLQA
-157 LLADPRI
+157 LLADPQI
-164 TSAQRQ
+164 TLAQRQ
-170 EARLQLALSY
+170 EARFQLALSF

-185 PVSALGV
+185 PASALTV

-205 DDPRRGHAV
+205 DDPRRGHNL

-227 AEAAAAYE
+227 AEAVAAYE
-235 AFLQQHAEVAAV
+235 AFLQQHAEVTAV

-255 WLAAGDWPQ
+255 WLAAGDWQQ

-283 RLLDRL
+283 RLLDRV
-289 AGVLEGHGRWSQAAA
+289 AGILEGNARWSQAAA

-310 AATDPGEEERSRD
+310 AATEHSEVERSRENE
-323 DDDFDAIL
+323 FDSIL
-331 GYRVWKVHRAGY
+331 GYRIWNVHRAGY

-370 KPESNSAY
+370 EPKSNSAY

-383 LVNRDVPVDLFVRGQ
+383 LVNREAPVDLFVRGQ
-398 IDVFAEAY
+398 VDVYAEAY
-406 FPAVNAFERFLQES
+406 FPAVSAFERFLEES

-434 RAHMGLGQWDAA
+434 RAHMGLGQWDEAV
-446 IRALEQVM
+446 RALEQVM
-454 NWYPACDCFGDAWLT
+454 NWYPDCDCFGEAWLT

-477 GAPAAARRVYRTF
+477 GAPEAARRIYRTF

-495 DDPLAPEALWLSA
+495 DDALAPEGLWQSA
-508 LSAIRADHTLDIG
+508 LSAIRADRTLDIG
-521 AGGRSEDT
+521 SGSRSEAT

-574 NSFARLLAEY
+574 NSFERLLADY
-584 PGARRSGTASYWLG
+584 PDARSGTAAYWLG

-607 DAARSLW
+607 ETARSLW
-614 QSLAAQEPE
+614 QSLVAREPE

-630 GLELARQGRPGQDL
+630 GLELALQGRPGQDL

-676 PDASD
+676 PDTTN
-681 AGSSRYPA
+681 AGNSSGNSV

-702 GALLLELDLRA
+702 GTLLLELDLRA

-732 LFPLMVH
+732 LFPLMGY

-749 ISAAYRLIQLSQAR
+749 ISAAYRLIQLSKAR

-785 EKEAADFD
+785 EKEATDFD

-809 EPPARSFAGARGLT
+809 EPPARSFAGAHGLT

-836 LGYPNYATGLL
+836 LGYPNYSTSLL

-858 YYLRWVQDYAYENPV
+858 YYLRWVQDYAHENPV

-883 GNARNWFD
+883 GNARTWFD

-924 RIYGGV
+924 RIYGGY

>member
-1 MTGGPIDIS
+1 MAS
-10 VQANAERLARTDHTL
+10 AALRKLQLRLTL
-25 RFPRCS
+25 S
-31 PAVPLP
+31 L
-37 FPRRSPAVPL
+37 
-47 ALPCSILALLVLLF
+47 SILALLVLLF

-70 ATATTIATD
+70 ATATTIAIATD
-79 ASIGAA
+79 SSIGAA

-90 PAPVATAAPA
+90 PAPAAT
-100 AADPTPIPPQAAV
+100 DPTPVPPQT
-113 SQASGSAPRPRATV
+113 SSSAPRARATV
-127 EVFAAASPLQQAAW
+127 EAFAAASPLQQAAW

-147 YSAEQRLLKT
+147 YSGAQRLLQA
-157 LLADPRI
+157 LLADPQL
-164 TSAQRQ
+164 TLDQRQ
-170 EARLQLALSY
+170 AVPEWAAIRAAARFQLALSY

-185 PVSALGV
+185 PVSALTV

-198 QAGSLPA
+198 QTGSLPA
-205 DDPRRGHAV
+205 DDPRRGHNV

-227 AEAAAAYE
+227 AEAVAAYE
-235 AFLQQHAEVAAV
+235 AFLQQHAEVSAV

-255 WLAAGDWPQ
+255 WLAAGDWQQ

-276 GRNWEKV
+276 GRNWEEV

-289 AGVLEGHGRWSQAAA
+289 AGILEGNGRWSQAAA

-310 AATDPGEEERSRD
+310 AATEPAEEARSRD
-323 DDDFDAIL
+323 DNEFDAIL
-331 GYRVWKVHRAGY
+331 GYRIWKVHRAGY
-343 MYRAGIAY
+343 MYRGGTAY
-351 STAGDE
+351 ATAGDE
-357 EAAIARWRQALEE
+357 EAAIARWRLALEE

-406 FPAVNAFERFLQES
+406 FPAVNAFERFLQAS
-420 PQDERAGQAWVGLG
+420 PQDERAGQAWLGLG

-454 NWYPACDCFGDAWLT
+454 NWYPTCDCFGDAWLT
-469 RARLASAQ
+469 RARLANAQ
-477 GAPAAARRVYRTF
+477 GSPTAARRVYRTF

-508 LSAIRADHTLDIG
+508 LSAIRADRTLDIG
-521 AGGRSEDT
+521 SGSRAEAT

-550 PRAPDGLAVLG
+550 ARAPDGLAVLG

-574 NSFARLLAEY
+574 SSFERLLADY
-584 PGARRSGTASYWLG
+584 PDARSGTATYWLG

-607 DAARSLW
+607 ETARSLW
-614 QSLAAQEPE
+614 QSLAAQAPE

-630 GLELARQGRPGQDL
+630 GLELALQGHPGQDL
-644 IPRMDAMT
+644 IPRMTMFEALPWGKGMT

-661 SRAFAENWLRTWHDA
+661 SRVFAEKWLRARHDVSGT
-676 PDASD
+676 SD
-681 AGSSRYPA
+681 AGSSYPA

-702 GALLLELDLRA
+702 GTLLLELDLRA

-725 NRDNPAA
+725 NRDDPAA

-770 FIQRVAYPRHYSRLV
+770 FIQRVAYPRHYARLV
-785 EKEAADFD
+785 EKEATEFE

-798 LYSLI
+798 FYSLI

-809 EPPARSFAGARGLT
+809 EPPARSFAGAHGLT

-836 LGYPNYATGLL
+836 LGYPNYSTGLL

-858 YYLRWVQDYAYENPV
+858 YYLRWVQDFAYENPV

-883 GNARNWFD
+883 GNARTWFD

-899 FIERIPYN
+899 FIERIPYT

-924 RIYGGV
+924 RIYGGY

>member
-1 MTGGPIDIS
+1 M
-10 VQANAERLARTDHTL
+10 RLTL
-25 RFPRCS
+25 S
-31 PAVPLP
+31 L
-37 FPRRSPAVPL
+37 
-47 ALPCSILALLVLLF
+47 SILALLVLLF

-70 ATATTIATD
+70 ATATTIAIATD
-79 ASIGAA
+79 SSIGAV

-90 PAPVATAAPA
+90 PPPVVTTAPA
-100 AADPTPIPPQAAV
+100 ATPVPAQAAA
-113 SQASGSAPRPRATV
+113 SQASSSTPRQRATV
-127 EVFAAASPLQQAAW
+127 EAFAAATPLQQAAW

-147 YSAEQRLLKT
+147 YSGAQRLLQA
-157 LLADPRI
+157 LLADPQI
-164 TSAQRQ
+164 TLDQRL
-170 EARLQLALSY
+170 EARFQLALSF
-180 LADEQ
+180 LADGQ
-185 PVSALGV
+185 PVSAFTV
-192 LEQISP
+192 LEQLSP

-205 DDPRRGHAV
+205 DDPRLGHTL

-227 AEAAAAYE
+227 AEAAAAYD
-235 AFLQQHAEVAAV
+235 AFLQQHAEVTAV

-255 WLAAGDWPQ
+255 WLATGDWQQ

-276 GRNWEKV
+276 GRTWERV
-283 RLLDRL
+283 RLLDRV
-289 AGVLEGHGRWSQAAA
+289 AGILEGHGRWGQAAA

-310 AATDPGEEERSRD
+310 AVTESAEETRSRD
-323 DDDFDAIL
+323 DNDFDAIL
-331 GYRVWKVHRAGY
+331 GYRVWNVHRAGY

-357 EAAIARWRQALEE
+357 ETAIARWRLALEE
-370 KPESNSAY
+370 DPESNSAY

-383 LVNRDVPVDLFVRGQ
+383 LVNREVPVDLFVRGQ
-398 IDVFAEAY
+398 VDVYAKAY
-406 FPAVNAFERFLQES
+406 FPAVSAFERFLQES
-420 PQDERAGQAWVGLG
+420 PQDERAGQAWLGLG
-434 RAHMGLGQWDAA
+434 RAHMGLGQWDEA

-454 NWYPACDCFGDAWLT
+454 NWYPACDCFGEAWLT
-469 RARLASAQ
+469 RARLANAQ
-477 GAPAAARRVYRTF
+477 GSPAAARRIYRTF
-490 ARDHP
+490 ARDYP
-495 DDPLAPEALWLSA
+495 DDPLAPEGLWLSA
-508 LSAIRADHTLDIG
+508 LSAIRADRILDIG
-521 AGGRSEDT
+521 SGGRSEAT

-574 NSFARLLAEY
+574 NSFERLLADY
-584 PGARRSGTASYWLG
+584 PGARSGTAAYWLG

-607 DAARSLW
+607 DTARSLW
-614 QSLAAQEPE
+614 QSLVAQEPE
-623 TYYGVLA
+623 TFYGVLA
-630 GLELARQGRPGQDL
+630 GTELALQGQPGQDL

-661 SRAFAENWLRTWHDA
+661 SRAFAANWLTTWHDA
-676 PDASD
+676 PA
-681 AGSSRYPA
+681 AGNSSGNSG

-702 GALLLELDLRA
+702 GTLLLELDLRA

-725 NRDNPAA
+725 NRDNPAS

-749 ISAAYRLIQLSQAR
+749 ISAAYRLIQLSEAR

-770 FIQRVAYPRHYSRLV
+770 FIQRIAYPRHFSRLV
-785 EKEAADFD
+785 EKEATDFE

-809 EPPARSFAGARGLT
+809 EPPARSFAGAHGLT

-836 LGYPNYATGLL
+836 LGYPNYSTGLL

-858 YYLRWVQDYAYENPV
+858 YYLRWVQDYARENPV

-883 GNARNWFD
+883 GNARTWFD
-891 HSAPDEAL
+891 RSAPDEAL
-899 FIERIPYN
+899 FIERIPYS

>member
-1 MTGGPIDIS
+1 MAS
-10 VQANAERLARTDHTL
+10 AALRKLQLRVTL
-25 RFPRCS
+25 T
-31 PAVPLP
+31 L
-37 FPRRSPAVPL
+37 
-47 ALPCSILALLVLLF
+47 SILALLVLLF

-79 ASIGAA
+79 ASTGAA

-90 PAPVATAAPA
+90 PAPA
-100 AADPTPIPPQAAV
+100 AADPTPVPPQLAA
-113 SQASGSAPRPRATV
+113 SWTSSAAPRQRATV
-127 EVFAAASPLQQAAW
+127 EAFAAATPLQQAAW

-147 YSAEQRLLKT
+147 YRGAQRLLQA
-157 LLADPRI
+157 LLADPQI
-164 TSAQRQ
+164 TLDQRQ
-170 EARLQLALSY
+170 EARFQLALSF

-185 PVSALGV
+185 PASAFTL

-205 DDPRRGHAV
+205 DDPRRGHNL

-227 AEAAAAYE
+227 AEAVAAYE
-235 AFLQQHAEVAAV
+235 AFLQQHAEVTAV

-255 WLAAGDWPQ
+255 WLAAGDWQQ

-276 GRNWEKV
+276 GRNWERV
-283 RLLDRL
+283 RLLDRV
-289 AGVLEGHGRWSQAAA
+289 AGILEGNARWSQAAA

-310 AATDPGEEERSRD
+310 AATEHSEVERSRENE
-323 DDDFDAIL
+323 FDSIL
-331 GYRVWKVHRAGY
+331 GYRIWRVHRAGY

-370 KPESNSAY
+370 EPKSNSAY

-383 LVNRDVPVDLFVRGQ
+383 LVNREAPVDLFVRGQ
-398 IDVFAEAY
+398 VDVYAEAY
-406 FPAVNAFERFLQES
+406 FPAVSAFERFLEES
-420 PQDERAGQAWVGLG
+420 PQDERAGQAWLGLG
-434 RAHMGLGQWDAA
+434 RAHMGLGQWDEA

-454 NWYPACDCFGDAWLT
+454 NWYPDCDCFGEAWLT

-477 GAPAAARRVYRTF
+477 GAPEAARRIYRTF

-495 DDPLAPEALWLSA
+495 DDPLAPEGLWQSA
-508 LSAIRADHTLDIG
+508 LSAIRADRTLDIG
-521 AGGRSEDT
+521 SGSRSEAT

-535 AVADLLMLVDSFPDS
+535 SVADLLMLVDSFPDS

-574 NSFARLLAEY
+574 NSFERLLADY
-584 PGARRSGTASYWLG
+584 PDARSGTAAYWLG

-607 DAARSLW
+607 ETARSLW
-614 QSLAAQEPE
+614 QSLVAQEPE

-630 GLELARQGRPGQDL
+630 GLELALQAQPGQDL

-661 SRAFAENWLRTWHDA
+661 SRAFAENWLTTWHDA
-676 PDASD
+676 PDTTN
-681 AGSSRYPA
+681 AGNSSGNSA

-702 GALLLELDLRA
+702 GTLLLELDLRA

-732 LFPLMVH
+732 LFPLMGY

-749 ISAAYRLIQLSQAR
+749 ISAAYRLIQLSQVR

-785 EKEAADFD
+785 EKEATDFD

-809 EPPARSFAGARGLT
+809 EPPARSFAGAHGLT

-836 LGYPNYATGLL
+836 LGYPNYSTGLL

-858 YYLRWVQDYAYENPV
+858 YYLRWVQDYAHENPV

-883 GNARNWFD
+883 GNARTWFD

-899 FIERIPYN
+899 FIERIPYS

-924 RIYGGV
+924 RIYGGY

>member
-1 MTGGPIDIS
+1 MI
-10 VQANAERLARTDHTL
+10 
-25 RFPRCS
+25 F
-31 PAVPLP
+31 
-37 FPRRSPAVPL
+37 RRSPQRAASYGSQL
-47 ALPCSILALLVLLF
+47 RLTLPCVVLASFVLLF

-70 ATATTIATD
+70 ATATTVAIATD
-79 ASIGAA
+79 AASLSAATGTSGAA
-85 TDTST
+85 ANGTAPAAPAAEST
-90 PAPVATAAPA
+90 PAPAETPQPA
-100 AADPTPIPPQAAV
+100 N
-113 SQASGSAPRPRATV
+113 SAPRQRATV
-127 EVFAAASPLQQAAW
+127 EAFAAASPLQQAAW

-147 YSAEQRLLKT
+147 YSAAQRLLQT
-157 LLADPRI
+157 LLADPQS
-164 TSAQRQ
+164 TLAQRQ
-170 EARLQLALSY
+170 EARFQLALSF
-180 LADEQ
+180 LADGQ
-185 PVSALGV
+185 PVSAFTV

-198 QAGSLPA
+198 QAGSLEA

-235 AFLQQHAEVAAV
+235 VFLQQHPQVAGV

-276 GRNWEKV
+276 GRIWEKV
-283 RLLDRL
+283 RILDRL
-289 AGVLEGHGRWSQAAA
+289 AGVLEGNGRWEQAAA

-310 AATDPGEEERSRD
+310 VATEPGEEVRSRD
-323 DDDFDAIL
+323 DAEFDAIL
-331 GYRVWKVHRAGY
+331 GYRVWRIHRAGY

-351 STAGDE
+351 STGGDE
-357 EAAIARWRQALEE
+357 EAAIARWRLALEE
-370 KPESNSAY
+370 DPESNSAY
-378 QSLIQ
+378 QALIQ

-406 FPAVNAFERFLQES
+406 FPAVSAFERFLQES
-420 PQDERAGQAWVGLG
+420 PQDERAGQAWLGLG

-477 GAPAAARRVYRTF
+477 GSPEAARRIYRTF

-508 LSAIRADHTLDIG
+508 LSAIRTDRTLDIDSG
-521 AGGRSEDT
+521 SHSEAT
-529 ADFLVE
+529 VDFLVE

-550 PRAPDGLAVLG
+550 ARAPDALAVLG
-561 IGAFTYGHHGLAA
+561 IGAFTYGQFGVAI
-574 NSFARLLAEY
+574 NGFERLLADY
-584 PGARRSGTASYWLG
+584 PGVRSGTATYWLG
-598 RARYALGEE
+598 RAKYTLGEK
-607 DAARSLW
+607 DAARALW
-614 QSLAAQEPE
+614 QSLAAEAPE

-630 GLELARQGRPGQDL
+630 GLELARQGHPGQDL
-644 IPRMDAMT
+644 IPRMDAVA

-661 SRAFAENWLRTWHDA
+661 SRAFAENWLKTRHDGF
-676 PDASD
+676 DTVD
-681 AGSSRYPA
+681 VAGSGNMGLPPA
-689 LPIAIAA
+689 VAD

-702 GALLLELDLRA
+702 GALLLELGLRA
-713 EGLKLLEQVYWR
+713 EGLKLLELGYWR
-725 NRDNPAA
+725 YRDDPAA
-732 LFPLMVH
+732 LFPLMQRF
-739 LEELGANRLS
+739 ETMGANRLS
-749 ISAAYRLIQLSQAR
+749 ISAANRLIQLSQAR

-770 FIQRVAYPRHYSRLV
+770 FIQQFAYPRHYSALV

-793 IDPLL
+793 IDSLL

-809 EPPARSFAGARGLT
+809 EPPARSFAGAHGLT

-836 LGYPNYATGLL
+836 LGYPNYSTGLL

-858 YYLRWVQDYAYENPV
+858 FYLRWVQDYARENPV

-883 GNARNWFD
+883 GNARTWFD
-891 HSAPDEAL
+891 RSAPDEAL

-924 RIYGGV
+924 RIYGGF

>member
-1 MTGGPIDIS
+1 M
-10 VQANAERLARTDHTL
+10 
-25 RFPRCS
+25 
-31 PAVPLP
+31 
-37 FPRRSPAVPL
+37 
-47 ALPCSILALLVLLF
+47 ILASLVLLF

-70 ATATTIATD
+70 ATGAAATIATD
-79 ASIGAA
+79 SSIGAGS
-85 TDTST
+85 DTANNTSQTGT
-90 PAPVATAAPA
+90 PAPATPAVASN
-100 AADPTPIPPQAAV
+100 PTPVPAETPQPANSV
-113 SQASGSAPRPRATV
+113 PRQRATV
-127 EVFAAASPLQQAAW
+127 ETFAAASPLQQAAW

-147 YSAEQRLLKT
+147 YSGEQRLLQT
-157 LLADPRI
+157 LLADPQI
-164 TSAQRQ
+164 SPAQRQ
-170 EARLQLALSY
+170 EARFQLARSY

-185 PVSALGV
+185 PGSALTV

-205 DDPRRGHAV
+205 DDPRRGHSV

-227 AEAAAAYE
+227 AEAVAAYE
-235 AFLQQHAEVAAV
+235 AVLQQHSEVTAV
-247 VEERIADA
+247 VEERSADA
-255 WLAAGDWPQ
+255 WLAAGDWQQ

-283 RLLDRL
+283 RLLDRV
-289 AGVLEGHGRWSQAAA
+289 AGILEGNGRWSQAAA

-310 AATDPGEEERSRD
+310 AATEPAEETRSRD
-323 DDDFDAIL
+323 DSEFDAIL
-331 GYRVWKVHRAGY
+331 GYRIWRVHRAGY

-351 STAGDE
+351 ATAGDE
-357 EAAIARWRQALEE
+357 EAAIARWRLALEE
-370 KPESNSAY
+370 EPESNSAY

-383 LVNRDVPVDLFVRGQ
+383 LVNREAPVDLFVRGQ
-398 IDVFAEAY
+398 VDVFAEAY
-406 FPAVNAFERFLQES
+406 FPAVSAFERFLQES
-420 PQDERAGQAWVGLG
+420 PQDERAGQAWLGLG

-454 NWYPACDCFGDAWLT
+454 NWYPACDCFGEAWLT
-469 RARLASAQ
+469 RARLANAQ

-508 LSAIRADHTLDIG
+508 LSAIRADRTLDIG
-521 AGGRSEDT
+521 SGSHAEAT

-550 PRAPDGLAVLG
+550 ARAPDALAVLG

-574 NSFARLLAEY
+574 SSFERLLTDY
-584 PGARRSGTASYWLG
+584 PAARSGTAAYWLG

-607 DAARSLW
+607 DTARSLW
-614 QSLAAQEPE
+614 QSLAAEEPE

-630 GLELARQGRPGQDL
+630 GLELARQGHPGQDL
-644 IPRMDAMT
+644 IPRMDAMA

-661 SRAFAENWLRTWHDA
+661 SRAFAERWLGTWHDA
-676 PDASD
+676 SD
-681 AGSSRYPA
+681 TADGGSSSYPA

-702 GALLLELDLRA
+702 GTLLLELDLRA

-725 NRDNPAA
+725 NRDDPAT
-732 LFPLMVH
+732 LFPLMAH
-739 LEELGANRLS
+739 LEALGANRLS
-749 ISAAYRLIQLSQAR
+749 ISAAYRLIQLSKAR

-785 EKEAADFD
+785 EKEATDFD

-809 EPPARSFAGARGLT
+809 EPPARSFAGAHGLT

-836 LGYPNYATGLL
+836 LGYPNYSTGLL

-858 YYLRWVQDYAYENPV
+858 FYLRWVRDFARENPV

-883 GNARNWFD
+883 GNARTWFD
-891 HSAPDEAL
+891 RSAPDEAL

-924 RIYGGV
+924 RIYGGF

>member
-1 MTGGPIDIS
+1 MASAATRKL
-10 VQANAERLARTDHTL
+10 QLRLTVFL
-25 RFPRCS
+25 
-31 PAVPLP
+31 
-37 FPRRSPAVPL
+37 
-47 ALPCSILALLVLLF
+47 SILTLIVLLF

-70 ATATTIATD
+70 ATATTIAIATD
-79 ASIGAA
+79 SSIGAV

-90 PAPVATAAPA
+90 PAPVATTAPA
-100 AADPTPIPPQAAV
+100 ATPVPAQAAA
-113 SQASGSAPRPRATV
+113 SQTNSSAPRQRATV
-127 EVFAAASPLQQAAW
+127 EAFAAATPLQQAAW

-147 YSAEQRLLKT
+147 YSGEQRLLQA
-157 LLADPRI
+157 LLADPQI
-164 TSAQRQ
+164 TLDQRL
-170 EARLQLALSY
+170 EARFQLALSF
-180 LADEQ
+180 LADGQ
-185 PVSALGV
+185 PVSAFTV
-192 LEQISP
+192 LEQLSP

-205 DDPRRGHAV
+205 DDPRRSHTA

-235 AFLQQHAEVAAV
+235 AFLQQHAEVTAV

-255 WLAAGDWPQ
+255 WLAAGDWQQ

-283 RLLDRL
+283 RLLDRV
-289 AGVLEGHGRWSQAAA
+289 AGILEGNGRWSQAAA

-310 AATDPGEEERSRD
+310 AATEPAGETRSRD
-323 DDDFDAIL
+323 DNDFDAIL
-331 GYRVWKVHRAGY
+331 GYRVWNVHRAGY

-357 EAAIARWRQALEE
+357 ETAIARWRQALEE
-370 KPESNSAY
+370 NPESNSAY

-383 LVNRDVPVDLFVRGQ
+383 LVNREVPVDLFVRGQ
-398 IDVFAEAY
+398 VDVYAKAY
-406 FPAVNAFERFLQES
+406 FPAVSAFERFLQES

-434 RAHMGLGQWDAA
+434 RAHMGLGQWDEA

-454 NWYPACDCFGDAWLT
+454 NWYPDCECFGEAWLT
-469 RARLASAQ
+469 RARLANAQ
-477 GAPAAARRVYRTF
+477 GAPEAARRIYRTF

-495 DDPLAPEALWLSA
+495 DDPLAPEGLWQSA
-508 LSAIRADHTLDIG
+508 LSAIRADRTLDIG
-521 AGGRSEDT
+521 SGSRSEDT

-574 NSFARLLAEY
+574 NSFERLLADY
-584 PGARRSGTASYWLG
+584 PDARSGTAAYWLG
-598 RARYALGEE
+598 RARFALGEE
-607 DAARSLW
+607 DTARSLW

-630 GLELARQGRPGQDL
+630 GTELALQGQPGQDL

-661 SRAFAENWLRTWHDA
+661 SRAFAENWLTTWHDA
-676 PDASD
+676 PDTAD
-681 AGSSRYPA
+681 AGNSSGNSG

-702 GALLLELDLRA
+702 GTLLLELDLRA

-725 NRDNPAA
+725 NRDNPAS
-732 LFPLMVH
+732 LFALMVH

-749 ISAAYRLIQLSQAR
+749 ISAAYRLIQLSEAR

-785 EKEAADFD
+785 EKEATDFE

-809 EPPARSFAGARGLT
+809 EPPARSFAGAHGLT

-836 LGYPNYATGLL
+836 LGYPNYSTGLL

-858 YYLRWVQDYAYENPV
+858 YYLRWVQDYARENPV

-883 GNARNWFD
+883 GNARTWFD

-899 FIERIPYN
+899 FIERIPYS